1 MAAGAIL
8 GSMEEIGIAI
18 LVVGVLLVADPDR
31 LQVLIE
37 RMRELLAWLA
47 E

>member
-1 MAAGAIL
+1 MA
-8 GSMEEIGIAI
+8 EIGIAI

-31 LQVLIE
+31 LQILIE
-37 RMRELLAWLA
+37 RARELLAWLA